1 VFQLALSNQRKQKY
15 HQKGTCNMT
24 HRAWI
29 IDFKKSKKRMGYYY
43 PVFEYANED
52 GMTRQFISSI
62 CREKTPFTIC
72 QPYRLRKIG
81 YGVYEKE
88 EMQIAPRCY
97 WTAFALILMIVSLF
111 GLRLMLSSICIAVLA
126 ISINNV
132 CKILKIDKMQ
142 KIAHQTEPIEG
153 KVIGCQRRRYR
164 HIDGV
169 MEDQFYPV
177 IEYEYQGEIYQHVS
191 SRQDDRS
198 DELGTVCNIYI
209 DAKKRIVCDS
219 YEANTS
225 ISSVI
230 LPRIYIPKFKKP
242 AANQRAQ
249 EQYKI
254 PKNAPPLPLRTHDVS
269 PGRKRRSA

>member
-1 VFQLALSNQRKQKY
+1 MSP
-15 HQKGTCNMT
+15 
-24 HRAWI
+24 RAWI
-29 IDFKKSKKRMGYYY
+29 VDFKKSKKRMGYYY
-43 PVFEYANED
+43 PVFEYKDND
-52 GMTRQFISSI
+52 GLTRNFTSSI
-62 CREKTPFTIC
+62 CREKTPFTISH
-72 QPYRLRKIG
+72 PYRLRKIG

-88 EMQIAPRCY
+88 EMKIAPRCY
-97 WTAFALILMIVSLF
+97 WIVFASILMIISLF
-111 GLRLMLSSICIAVLA
+111 GLRLMLSSLCIAVLA
-126 ISINNV
+126 ISINNIF
-132 CKILKIDKMQ
+132 KILKIDKMH
-142 KIAHQTEPIEG
+142 KMTYQTEPIEG

-164 HIDGV
+164 HIDGA

-191 SRQDDRS
+191 SRQDDHS

-209 DAKKRIVCDS
+209 DAKKRIVFDS

-230 LPRIYIPKFKKP
+230 LPKIYIPKFKKP